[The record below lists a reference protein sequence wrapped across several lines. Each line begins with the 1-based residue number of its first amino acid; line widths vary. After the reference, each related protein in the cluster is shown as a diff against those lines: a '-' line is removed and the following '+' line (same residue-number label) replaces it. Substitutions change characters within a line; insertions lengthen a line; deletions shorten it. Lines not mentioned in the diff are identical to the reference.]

1 MASSKAREKVAG
13 ELVQLKVAKDKQ
25 KQGIVERASNSQ
37 EVESFVSKWKIFKQ
51 VIVRD
56 LFKKET
62 NIALFSGLRVK
73 LSSGEEGK
81 VEGGFGQSGK
91 VLQTK
96 PI

>member
-1 MASSKAREKVAG
+1 MASSKEREKVAG

-81 VEGGFGQSGK
+81 VEGGCGRSGK

>member
-1 MASSKAREKVAG
+1 MASSKEREKVAR

>member
-1 MASSKAREKVAG
+1 M
-13 ELVQLKVAKDKQ
+13 
-25 KQGIVERASNSQ
+25 
-37 EVESFVSKWKIFKQ
+37 
-51 VIVRD
+51 RD

-91 VLQTK
+91 VGIANWLL
-96 PI
+96 IY

>member
-1 MASSKAREKVAG
+1 M
-13 ELVQLKVAKDKQ
+13 
-25 KQGIVERASNSQ
+25 
-37 EVESFVSKWKIFKQ
+37 
-51 VIVRD
+51 IVRD

-91 VLQTK
+91 VGLHVALDLLEQLL
-96 PI
+96 

>member
-1 MASSKAREKVAG
+1 MASSKGREKVAG

-37 EVESFVSKWKIFKQ
+37 EVESFVCKWKIFKQ